1 VARVRATADRGRAL
15 LVLLLALLGMA
26 SATAPAQADAAE
38 GRPAVLGVLA
48 PGTPATHHDLRDW
61 LPTAGRHVLSTP
73 LPDSWWAV
81 CAQATGAADL
91 PDPALAGDTNGS
103 AVALGLAAA
112 PSTRAPPARVS

>member
-1 VARVRATADRGRAL
+1 MRATADRGRAL

-26 SATAPAQADAAE
+26 SATAPAQADTAE

-61 LPTAGRHVLSTP
+61 LPMAGRHVLSTP

-103 AVALGLAAA
+103 AVALGLAAT